1 MPQFTDE
8 AVEKNGALLE
18 LLRDTAASHNA
29 TPAQISLAW
38 MIDRAEH
45 IVPIPGSRKLERMRE
60 NLAAAD
66 VNLTLD
72 EVSAID
78 KALDNMDMSA
88 VFGGTALKK

>member
-1 MPQFTDE
+1 M
-8 AVEKNGALLE
+8 
-18 LLRDTAASHNA
+18 
-29 TPAQISLAW
+29 
-38 MIDRAEH
+38 
-45 IVPIPGSRKLERMRE
+45 PIPGSRKLERMRE

-66 VNLTLD
+66 VNLTFD